1 MGRLFGTDGIRGIAN
16 RDLSIQR
23 SAQVGQALATVLRE
37 RLGEGRKP
45 RVFIGKDTRLSSDM
59 IEAALAAGLCAGG
72 VDCVALGVVP
82 TPAVAYLTVAHGM
95 DAGVMISASH
105 NPFQFN
111 GIKIFGPKGYKLT
124 DREEAEIEDMI
135 LDDAIPMHK
144 AEAGEIGRYSQGTGL
159 AEEYIRHIAATLP
172 GEKPL
177 RGMRVLADCANGS
190 ASRTA
195 KELFALL
202 GAEADIICREPDG
215 SNVNRDC
222 GSTHMESLR
231 QRVKAGGYALGV
243 AFDGDADRCLA
254 VDEKGELV
262 DGDQMIAIFAT
273 RMKEKGTLKKN
284 AAVVTVMSNYGFMNF
299 ARQSGIDV
307 KTTKVGD
314 RYVLETM
321 LAEGYNIGGEQS
333 GHIIFTDHMTT
344 GDGQLSAV
352 QLMGVMQE
360 TGKPLSQLTEVI
372 TILPQVLVN
381 MEATVD
387 MKAGL
392 AESLEISAAVRAC
405 EEELRGEGRVL
416 IRPSGTEP
424 LIRVMVEGPEQRQI
438 EDIARRIV
446 AAIREALS

>member
-1 MGRLFGTDGIRGIAN
+1 MGRLFGTDGIRGVAN

-37 RLGEGRKP
+37 RLGGTRKP

-59 IEAALAAGLCAGG
+59 IEAAMAAGLCAGG
-72 VDCVALGVVP
+72 VDCVSLGVVP
-82 TPAVAYLTVAHGM
+82 TPAVACLTVAHEM

-111 GIKIFGPKGYKLT
+111 GIKIFGPKGFKLT
-124 DREEAEIEDMI
+124 DAEETEIEDMI

-144 AEAGEIGRYSQGTGL
+144 AEAGEIGRHTQRDDL
-159 AEEYIRHIAATLP
+159 AGEYVRHLAGTLP

-177 RGMRVLADCANGS
+177 RGIRVLADCANGS

-195 KELFALL
+195 RQLFDLL
-202 GAEADIICREPDG
+202 GAEAEILCQEPDG
-215 SNVNRDC
+215 VNVNRDC
-222 GSTHMESLR
+222 GSTHIERL
-231 QRVKAGGYALGV
+231 QERVKAGGYDLGV

-254 VDEKGELV
+254 VDEKGNLV

-273 RMKEKGTLKKN
+273 EMKRKGTLHHDT
-284 AAVVTVMSNYGFMNF
+284 AVVTVMSNYGFMNF
-299 ARQSGIDV
+299 AKESGITV

-333 GHIIFTDHMTT
+333 GHIIFTDFMTT
-344 GDGQLSAV
+344 GDGQLSAA
-352 QLMGVMQE
+352 QLMGVMKA
-360 TGKPLSQLTEVI
+360 TGKPLSELAKVI

-392 AESLEISAAVRAC
+392 AESLEITAAVRAC
-405 EEELRGEGRVL
+405 EEELAGAGRVL

-424 LIRVMVEGPEQRQI
+424 LIRVMVEGPDQEQI
-438 EDIARRIV
+438 TDIANRIV
-446 AAIREALS
+446 KAIQETLS

>member
-23 SAQVGQALATVLRE
+23 SAQVGQSLATVLRE

-82 TPAVAYLTVAHGM
+82 TPAVAFLTVAHGM

-284 AAVVTVMSNYGFMNF
+284 TAVVTVMSNYGFMNF

>member
-1 MGRLFGTDGIRGIAN
+1 MGRLFGTDGIRGVAN

-23 SAQVGQALATVLRE
+23 SAQVGQALATVLGE
-37 RLGEGRKP
+37 RLGRERKP

-59 IEAALAAGLCAGG
+59 IEAALVAGLCAGG
-72 VDCVALGVVP
+72 VDCVSLGVVP
-82 TPAVAYLTVAHGM
+82 TPAVAYLTVAHQM

-111 GIKIFGPKGYKLT
+111 GIKVFGPRGYKLT
-124 DREEAEIEDMI
+124 DAEEAEIEDMI

-144 AEAGEIGRYSQGTGL
+144 AEAGEIGRHTCRDDLAGEYVRHLAGT
-159 AEEYIRHIAATLP
+159 IP

-177 RGMRVLADCANGS
+177 GGLRVLVDCANGS

-195 KELFALL
+195 GDLFALL
-202 GAEADIICREPDG
+202 GAEADILCQEPDG
-215 SNVNRDC
+215 VNVNRDC
-222 GSTHMESLR
+222 GSTHIEALR
-231 QRVKAGGYALGV
+231 ERVKAGGYALGV

-254 VDEKGELV
+254 VDEKGNLV
-262 DGDQMIAIFAT
+262 DGDQMIAVFAT
-273 RMKEKGTLKKN
+273 EMKRKGTLRRDT
-284 AAVVTVMSNYGFMNF
+284 AVVTVMSNYGFMNF
-299 ARQSGIDV
+299 ARDSGITV

-333 GHIIFTDHMTT
+333 GHIIFTDYMTT
-344 GDGQLSAV
+344 GDGQLSAI
-352 QLMGVMQE
+352 QLMAAMKE
-360 TGKPLSQLTEVI
+360 TGKTLSQLTKVI

-405 EEELRGEGRVL
+405 EEELAGEGRVL

-424 LIRVMVEGPEQRQI
+424 LIRVMVEGPSQEQI
-438 EDIARRIV
+438 TDIAHRIV
-446 AAIREALS
+446 KAIQETLS

>member
-215 SNVNRDC
+215 VNVNRDC

-284 AAVVTVMSNYGFMNF
+284 TAVVTVMSNYGFMNF

>member
-1 MGRLFGTDGIRGIAN
+1 M
-16 RDLSIQR
+16 
-23 SAQVGQALATVLRE
+23 GQALATVLRE
-37 RLGEGRKP
+37 RLGEGKRPK
-45 RVFIGKDTRLSSDM
+45 VFIGKDTRLSSDM
-59 IEAALAAGLCAGG
+59 IEAALTAGLCAGG
-72 VDCVALGVVP
+72 ADCVSLGVVP
-82 TPAVAYLTVAHGM
+82 TPAVACLTVAHQM

-105 NPFQFN
+105 NPFHFN

-144 AEAGEIGRYSQGTGL
+144 AEAGEIGRYSRREEL
-159 AEEYIRHIAATLP
+159 AKEYVRHIAATVP
-172 GEKPL
+172 GEKPFA
-177 RGMRVLADCANGS
+177 GMRVLVDWAN
-190 ASRTA
+190 
-195 KELFALL
+195 
-202 GAEADIICREPDG
+202 ADIICREPDG
-215 SNVNRDC
+215 VNVNQDC
-222 GSTHMESLR
+222 GSTHIHRLR
-231 QRVKAGGYALGV
+231 EMVKAGGYALGV

-254 VDEKGELV
+254 VDETGALV

-273 RMKEKGTLKKN
+273 EMKRKGSLRQNT
-284 AAVVTVMSNYGFMNF
+284 AVVTVMSNYGFMNF
-299 ARQSGIDV
+299 AKDSGITV

-333 GHIIFTDHMTT
+333 GHIIFTDYMTT
-344 GDGQLSAV
+344 GDGQLSAI
-352 QLMGVMQE
+352 QLMAAMKE
-360 TGKPLSQLTEVI
+360 TGKTLSQLTKVI

-405 EEELRGEGRVL
+405 EEELAGEGRVL

-424 LIRVMVEGPEQRQI
+424 LIRVMVEGPSQEQI
-438 EDIARRIV
+438 TDIAHRIV
-446 AAIREALS
+446 KAIQETLS

>member
-37 RLGEGRKP
+37 RLGEGGKP

-82 TPAVAYLTVAHGM
+82 TPAVAFLTVAHGM

-105 NPFQFN
+105 NPFHFN

-284 AAVVTVMSNYGFMNF
+284 TAVVTVMSNYGFMNF

>member
-37 RLGEGRKP
+37 RLGEGGKP

-202 GAEADIICREPDG
+202 GAEADVICREPDG
-215 SNVNRDC
+215 VNVNRDC

-284 AAVVTVMSNYGFMNF
+284 TAVVTVMSNYGFMNF

-360 TGKPLSQLTEVI
+360 TGKPLSRLTEVI

>member
-37 RLGEGRKP
+37 RLGEGGKP

-82 TPAVAYLTVAHGM
+82 TPAVAFLTVAHGM
-95 DAGVMISASH
+95 DAGGMISASH

-202 GAEADIICREPDG
+202 GAEADVICREPDG
-215 SNVNRDC
+215 VNVNRDC

-284 AAVVTVMSNYGFMNF
+284 TAVVTVMSNYGFMNF

>member
-37 RLGEGRKP
+37 RLGEGGKP

-202 GAEADIICREPDG
+202 GAEADVICREPDG
-215 SNVNRDC
+215 VNVNRDC

-284 AAVVTVMSNYGFMNF
+284 TAVVTVMSNYGFMNF
-299 ARQSGIDV
+299 AKDSGITV

-352 QLMGVMQE
+352 QLMGVMAE
-360 TGKPLSQLTEVI
+360 TGKPLSQLTRVI

-438 EDIARRIV
+438 EDIARRIA

>member
-215 SNVNRDC
+215 VNVNRDC

-284 AAVVTVMSNYGFMNF
+284 TAVVTVMSNYGFMNF

-405 EEELRGEGRVL
+405 EEELQGRGRVL

-424 LIRVMVEGPEQRQI
+424 LIRVMVEGPEEGQI
-438 EDIARRIV
+438 RDIANRIV

>member
-1 MGRLFGTDGIRGIAN
+1 MGRLFGTDGIRGVAN

-37 RLGEGRKP
+37 RLGDRKP

-72 VDCVALGVVP
+72 ADCVSLGVVP

-111 GIKIFGPKGYKLT
+111 GIKIFGSKGYKLT
-124 DREEAEIEDMI
+124 DDQEAEIEDMI

-144 AEAGEIGRYSQGTGL
+144 AEAGEIGRHTQGEDL
-159 AEEYIRHIAATLP
+159 AVEYIRHIAGTVP
-172 GEKPL
+172 GEQPL
-177 RGMRVLADCANGS
+177 RGMKVLADCANGS

-195 KELFALL
+195 RELFALL
-202 GAEADIICREPDG
+202 GADADVICREPDG
-215 SNVNRDC
+215 VNVNQDC
-222 GSTHMESLR
+222 GSTHIENLR
-231 QRVKAGGYALGV
+231 DRVKAGGYHLGV

-254 VDEKGELV
+254 VDEKGNLV

-273 RMKEKGTLKKN
+273 EMKRQGTLCHDT
-284 AAVVTVMSNYGFMNF
+284 AVVTVMSNYGFMNF
-299 ARQSGIDV
+299 AKENGVTV

-321 LAEGYNIGGEQS
+321 LAQGYNIGGEQS
-333 GHIIFTDHMTT
+333 GHIIFTDYMTT
-344 GDGQLSAV
+344 GDGQLSAI
-352 QLMGVMQE
+352 QLMRVMKD
-360 TGKPLSQLTEVI
+360 TGKPLSQLTKVI

-392 AESLEISAAVRAC
+392 AESLEITAAVRAC
-405 EEELRGEGRVL
+405 EEELAGKGRVL

-424 LIRVMVEGPEQRQI
+424 LIRVMVEGPDQEQI
-438 EDIARRIV
+438 TAIANRIV
-446 AAIREALS
+446 GAIRETLS

>member
-82 TPAVAYLTVAHGM
+82 TPAVAFLTVAHRM

-202 GAEADIICREPDG
+202 GAEADVICREPDG
-215 SNVNRDC
+215 VNVNRDC

-284 AAVVTVMSNYGFMNF
+284 TAVVTVMSNYGFMNF

>member
-37 RLGEGRKP
+37 RLGEGGKP

-82 TPAVAYLTVAHGM
+82 TPAVAFLTVAHGM

-105 NPFQFN
+105 NPFHFN

-231 QRVKAGGYALGV
+231 QRVKAGGYAL
-243 AFDGDADRCLA
+243 
-254 VDEKGELV
+254 
-262 DGDQMIAIFAT
+262 
-273 RMKEKGTLKKN
+273 
-284 AAVVTVMSNYGFMNF
+284 AAAAPVVPGLRLIICN
-299 ARQSGIDV
+299 ID
-307 KTTKVGD
+307 
-314 RYVLETM
+314 
-321 LAEGYNIGGEQS
+321 N
-333 GHIIFTDHMTT
+333 
-344 GDGQLSAV
+344 
-352 QLMGVMQE
+352 
-360 TGKPLSQLTEVI
+360 
-372 TILPQVLVN
+372 
-381 MEATVD
+381 
-387 MKAGL
+387 
-392 AESLEISAAVRAC
+392 
-405 EEELRGEGRVL
+405 
-416 IRPSGTEP
+416 
-424 LIRVMVEGPEQRQI
+424 
-438 EDIARRIV
+438 
-446 AAIREALS
+446 

>member
-1 MGRLFGTDGIRGIAN
+1 MGRLFGTDGIRGVAN

-23 SAQVGQALATVLRE
+23 SAQVGQALATVLRK
-37 RLGEGRKP
+37 RLGEKKP
-45 RVFIGKDTRLSSDM
+45 KIYIGKDTRLSSDM
-59 IEAALAAGLCAGG
+59 IETALASGLCAGG
-72 VDCVALGVVP
+72 VDCVSLGVVP
-82 TPAVAYLTVAHGM
+82 TPAVACLTLAHEM

-124 DREEAEIEDMI
+124 DEEEAEIEGMI
-135 LDDAIPMHK
+135 LDDAIPMYK
-144 AEAGEIGRYSQGTGL
+144 AEAGQIGRYSHREDL
-159 AEEYIRHIAATLP
+159 AEEYIRHIAATVP

-177 RGMRVLADCANGS
+177 AGMKVLVDCANGS

-195 KELFALL
+195 GELFALL
-202 GAEADIICREPDG
+202 GVEAEVICREPDG
-215 SNVNRDC
+215 VNVNRDC
-222 GSTHMESLR
+222 GSTHIDRLR
-231 QRVKAGGYALGV
+231 QRVKEGDYALGV

-254 VDEKGELV
+254 VDERGELV
-262 DGDQMIAIFAT
+262 DGDQMIALFAT
-273 RMKEKGTLKKN
+273 EMKRKGTLHHDT
-284 AAVVTVMSNYGFMNF
+284 AVVTVMSNYGFMNF
-299 ARQSGIDV
+299 AKENGITV

-333 GHIIFTDHMTT
+333 GHIIFTDYMTT

-352 QLMGVMQE
+352 QLMAAMKD
-360 TGKPLSQLTEVI
+360 TGKPLSELVKVI

-405 EEELRGEGRVL
+405 EKELAGTGRVL

-424 LIRVMVEGPEQRQI
+424 LIRVMVEGADKAQI
-438 EDIARRIV
+438 ADIAERIV
-446 AAIREALS
+446 KAIRDTLS

>member
-37 RLGEGRKP
+37 RLGEGKKP
-45 RVFIGKDTRLSSDM
+45 KVFIGKDTRLSSDM
-59 IEAALAAGLCAGG
+59 IEAALTAGLCAGG
-72 VDCVALGVVP
+72 ADCVSLGVVP
-82 TPAVAYLTVAHGM
+82 TPAVACLTVAHQM

-105 NPFQFN
+105 NPFHFN

-144 AEAGEIGRYSQGTGL
+144 AEAGEIGRYSRREEL
-159 AEEYIRHIAATLP
+159 AKEYVRHIAATVP
-172 GEKPL
+172 GEKPFA
-177 RGMRVLADCANGS
+177 GMRVLVDCANGS

-195 KELFALL
+195 GELFEQL
-202 GAEADIICREPDG
+202 GANADIICREPDG
-215 SNVNRDC
+215 VNVNQDC
-222 GSTHMESLR
+222 GSTHIHRLR
-231 QRVKAGGYALGV
+231 EMVKAGGYALGV

-254 VDEKGELV
+254 VDETGALV

-273 RMKEKGTLKKN
+273 E
-284 AAVVTVMSNYGFMNF
+284 
-299 ARQSGIDV
+299 
-307 KTTKVGD
+307 VGD

-333 GHIIFTDHMTT
+333 GHIIFTDYMTT
-344 GDGQLSAV
+344 GDGQLSAI
-352 QLMGVMQE
+352 QLMAAMKE
-360 TGKPLSQLTEVI
+360 TGKTLSQLTKVI

-405 EEELRGEGRVL
+405 EEELAGEGRVL

-424 LIRVMVEGPEQRQI
+424 LIRVMVEGPSQEQI
-438 EDIARRIV
+438 TDIAHRIV
-446 AAIREALS
+446 KAIQETLS

>member
-37 RLGEGRKP
+37 RLGEGGKP

-82 TPAVAYLTVAHGM
+82 TPAVAFLTVAHGM

-105 NPFQFN
+105 NPFHFN

-144 AEAGEIGRYSQGTGL
+144 AEAGEIGRYSRREEL

-202 GAEADIICREPDG
+202 GAEADVICREPDG
-215 SNVNRDC
+215 VNVNRDC

-284 AAVVTVMSNYGFMNF
+284 TAVVTVMSNYGFMNF

>member
-1 MGRLFGTDGIRGIAN
+1 MGRLFGTDGIRGVAN

-37 RLGEGRKP
+37 RLGGTRKP

-72 VDCVALGVVP
+72 VDCVSLGVVP
-82 TPAVAYLTVAHGM
+82 TPAVACLTVAHGM

-124 DREEAEIEDMI
+124 DDQEAEIEDMI

-144 AEAGEIGRYSQGTGL
+144 AEAGEIGRHTQGEDL
-159 AEEYIRHIAATLP
+159 AVEYIRHIAGTVP
-172 GEKPL
+172 GEQPL
-177 RGMRVLADCANGS
+177 RGMKVLADCANGS

-195 KELFALL
+195 RELFALL
-202 GAEADIICREPDG
+202 GADADVICREPDG
-215 SNVNRDC
+215 VNVNQDC
-222 GSTHMESLR
+222 GSTHIENLR
-231 QRVKAGGYALGV
+231 DRVKAGGYHLGV

-254 VDEKGELV
+254 VDEKGNLV

-273 RMKEKGTLKKN
+273 EMKRQGTLCHDT
-284 AAVVTVMSNYGFMNF
+284 AVVTVMSNYGFMNF
-299 ARQSGIDV
+299 AKENGVTV

-321 LAEGYNIGGEQS
+321 LAQGYNIGGEQS
-333 GHIIFTDHMTT
+333 GHIIFTDYMTT
-344 GDGQLSAV
+344 GDGQLSAI
-352 QLMGVMQE
+352 QLMRVMKD
-360 TGKPLSQLTEVI
+360 TGKPLSQLTKVI

-392 AESLEISAAVRAC
+392 AESLEITAAVRAC
-405 EEELRGEGRVL
+405 EEELAGKGRVL

-424 LIRVMVEGPEQRQI
+424 LIRVMVEGPDQEQI
-438 EDIARRIV
+438 TAIANRIV
-446 AAIREALS
+446 GAIRETLS

>member
-202 GAEADIICREPDG
+202 GAEADVICREPDG
-215 SNVNRDC
+215 VNVNRDC

-284 AAVVTVMSNYGFMNF
+284 TAVVTVMSNYGFMNF

-360 TGKPLSQLTEVI
+360 TGKPLSRLTEVI

-416 IRPSGTEP
+416 IRPSGTVP

>member
-360 TGKPLSQLTEVI
+360 TGKPLSRLTEVI

>member
-1 MGRLFGTDGIRGIAN
+1 MGRLFGTDGIRGVAN

-23 SAQVGQALATVLRE
+23 GIQVGQALATVLRE
-37 RLGEGRKP
+37 RLGENTKP
-45 RVFIGKDTRLSSDM
+45 KVFIGKDTRLSSDM
-59 IEAALAAGLCAGG
+59 IEASLAAGLCAGG
-72 VDCVALGVVP
+72 VDCVALGVVT
-82 TPAVAYLTVAHGM
+82 TPAVAFLTVAHGM

-124 DREEAEIEDMI
+124 DEEEAEIEGMI
-135 LDDAIPMHK
+135 LDDAIPMFK
-144 AEAGEIGRYSQGTGL
+144 AESGQIGRYTHNEEL
-159 AEEYIRHIAATLP
+159 AEEYVRHIAATLP

-177 RGMRVLADCANGS
+177 AGMRVLVDCANGS

-195 KELFALL
+195 ATLFDLV
-202 GAEADIICREPDG
+202 GAQADIICREPDG
-215 SNVNRDC
+215 VNVNRDC
-222 GSTHMESLR
+222 GSTHIERLR
-231 QRVKAGGYALGV
+231 EKVKAGGYALGV

-254 VDEKGELV
+254 VDETGELV

-273 RMKEKGTLKKN
+273 QMKKRGTLHHDT
-284 AAVVTVMSNYGFMNF
+284 AVVTVMSNFGFMNF
-299 ARQSGIDV
+299 ARESGITV

-333 GHIIFTDHMTT
+333 GHIIFTDYMTT

-352 QLMGVMQE
+352 QLMRVMKE
-360 TGKPLSQLTEVI
+360 TGSPLSELTKVI

-405 EEELRGEGRVL
+405 EEELKGEGRVL

-424 LIRVMVEGPEQRQI
+424 LIRVMVEGPEQQQI
-438 EDIARRIV
+438 TDIANRIV
-446 AAIREALS
+446 SAIREALS

>member
-202 GAEADIICREPDG
+202 GAEADVICREPDG
-215 SNVNRDC
+215 VNVNRDC

-360 TGKPLSQLTEVI
+360 TGKPLSRLTEVI

>member
-37 RLGEGRKP
+37 RLGEGGKP

-82 TPAVAYLTVAHGM
+82 TPAVAFLTVAHGM

-105 NPFQFN
+105 NPFHFN

-284 AAVVTVMSNYGFMNF
+284 TAVVTVMSNYGFMNF

-360 TGKPLSQLTEVI
+360 TGKPLSRLTEVI

>member
-1 MGRLFGTDGIRGIAN
+1 MGRLFGTDGIRGVAN

-37 RLGEGRKP
+37 RLGDRKP

-72 VDCVALGVVP
+72 ADCVSLGVVP
-82 TPAVAYLTVAHGM
+82 TPAVAYLTVAHRM

-124 DREEAEIEDMI
+124 DEEEAEIEDMI

-144 AEAGEIGRYSQGTGL
+144 AEAGEIGRYSRREEL

-177 RGMRVLADCANGS
+177 AGMRVLVDCANGS

-195 KELFALL
+195 ETLFRML
-202 GAEADIICREPDG
+202 GAEAEVICQEPDG
-215 SNVNRDC
+215 VNVNQGC
-222 GSTHMESLR
+222 GSTHIEALR
-231 QRVKAGGYALGV
+231 ERVRAGGYALGV

-254 VDEKGELV
+254 VDETGALV
-262 DGDQMIAIFAT
+262 DGDQMIAIFAN
-273 RMKEKGTLKKN
+273 RMKERGTLRKN
-284 AAVVTVMSNYGFMNF
+284 TAVVTVMSNYGFMNF
-299 ARQSGIDV
+299 ARESGVAV

-352 QLMGVMQE
+352 QLMGVMAE
-360 TGKPLSQLTEVI
+360 TGKPLSQLTRVI

-405 EEELRGEGRVL
+405 EEELQGRGRVL

-424 LIRVMVEGPEQRQI
+424 LIRVMVEGPEEGQI
-438 EDIARRIV
+438 RDIANRIV

>member
-37 RLGEGRKP
+37 RLGEGSKP

-95 DAGVMISASH
+95 DAGVMIPASH

-202 GAEADIICREPDG
+202 GAEADVICREPDG
-215 SNVNRDC
+215 VNVNRDC

-231 QRVKAGGYALGV
+231 ERVKAGGYALGV

-360 TGKPLSQLTEVI
+360 TGKPLSRLTEVI

-405 EEELRGEGRVL
+405 EEELQGRGRVL

-424 LIRVMVEGPEQRQI
+424 LIRVMVEGPEEGQI
-438 EDIARRIV
+438 RDIANRIV

>member
-231 QRVKAGGYALGV
+231 ERVKAGGYALGV

-360 TGKPLSQLTEVI
+360 TGKPLSRLTEVI

-405 EEELRGEGRVL
+405 EEELRGEGRVF

>member
-1 MGRLFGTDGIRGIAN
+1 MGRLFGTDGIRGVAN

-23 SAQVGQALATVLRE
+23 GAQVGQALATVLRE
-37 RLGEGRKP
+37 RLGEGKKP

-59 IEAALAAGLCAGG
+59 IEAALASGLCAGG
-72 VDCVALGVVP
+72 VDCVSLGVVP
-82 TPAVAYLTVAHGM
+82 TPAVAFLTVAHGM

-105 NPFQFN
+105 NPFHFN
-111 GIKIFGPKGYKLT
+111 GIKIFGPRGYKLT
-124 DREEAEIEDMI
+124 DAEEEEIEGMI
-135 LDDAIPMHK
+135 LDDAIPMVK
-144 AEAGEIGRYSQGTGL
+144 AEAAEIGRYSHREEL
-159 AEEYIRHIAATLP
+159 AEEYIRHLAGTLP
-172 GEKPL
+172 GEAPL
-177 RGMRVLADCANGS
+177 GGMKVLVDCANGS

-195 KELFALL
+195 GELFRLL
-202 GAEADIICREPDG
+202 GADAEIICREPDG
-215 SNVNRDC
+215 VNVNRDC
-222 GSTHMESLR
+222 GSTHIEALR
-231 QRVKAGGYALGV
+231 ERVKAGGYALGV

-254 VDEKGELV
+254 VDETGALV
-262 DGDQMIAIFAT
+262 DGDQMIAIFAA
-273 RMKEKGTLKKN
+273 RMKEKGTLHHN
-284 AAVVTVMSNYGFMNF
+284 TAVVTVMSNYGFMNF
-299 ARQSGIDV
+299 AKESGITV

-333 GHIIFTDHMTT
+333 GHIIFTDYMTT

-352 QLMGVMQE
+352 QLMGVMAE
-360 TGKPLSQLTEVI
+360 TGRPLSALTRVI

-424 LIRVMVEGPEQRQI
+424 LIRVMVEGPEEEQI
-438 EDIARRIV
+438 SDIARRIV
-446 AAIREALS
+446 TAIREALS

>member
-82 TPAVAYLTVAHGM
+82 TPAVAFLTVAHRM

-202 GAEADIICREPDG
+202 GAEADVICREPDG
-215 SNVNRDC
+215 VNVNRDC

-254 VDEKGELV
+254 VDEKGNLV

-273 RMKEKGTLKKN
+273 EMKRQGTLCHDT
-284 AAVVTVMSNYGFMNF
+284 AVVTVMSNYGFMNF
-299 ARQSGIDV
+299 AKENGVTV

-321 LAEGYNIGGEQS
+321 LAQGYNIGGEQS
-333 GHIIFTDHMTT
+333 GHIIFTDYMTT
-344 GDGQLSAV
+344 GDGQLSAI
-352 QLMGVMQE
+352 QLMRVMKD
-360 TGKPLSQLTEVI
+360 TGKPLSQLTKVI

-392 AESLEISAAVRAC
+392 AESLEITAAVRAC
-405 EEELRGEGRVL
+405 EEELAGKGRVL

-424 LIRVMVEGPEQRQI
+424 LIRVMVEGPDQEQI
-438 EDIARRIV
+438 TAIANRIV
-446 AAIREALS
+446 GAIRETLS